1 MMDVMEEPVAFQVQ
15 LERRQHRRLKALA
28 ARRGVSMGAV
38 VRESVET
45 YLRAIPPEEDP
56 LLGIIGILGDDTGPK
71 PYGDVATHHD
81 EYLADAIEAE
91 WREPTPKRRRARR
104 SPRP

>member
-1 MMDVMEEPVAFQVQ
+1 MMNVMEEPVAFQVQ

-45 YLRAIPPEEDP
+45 YLRSISADDDP
-56 LLGIIGILGDDTGPK
+56 LLGIIGILGDDAGPR
-71 PYGDVATHHD
+71 PHGDVATHVD
-81 EYLADAIEAE
+81 EYLADALEAE
-91 WREPTPKRRRARR
+91 WREATPKRGRTRT
-104 SPRP
+104 SPRQ